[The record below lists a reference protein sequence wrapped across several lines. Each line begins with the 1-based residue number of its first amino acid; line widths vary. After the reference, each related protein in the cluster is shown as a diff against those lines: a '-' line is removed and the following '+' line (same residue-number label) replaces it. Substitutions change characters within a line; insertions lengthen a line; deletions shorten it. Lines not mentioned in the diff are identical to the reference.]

1 MHQINIFTNSLFFT
15 DQKDSEF
22 KKETIKTKSV
32 DKTKFANMLKNFVA
46 GLVKNYNINSQDVF
60 IDNIKYYE
68 DLKDQTNLK
77 IVTTDVLFQGLYM
90 VDVDEDCGLIF
101 FERDSGEFIC
111 HHTDFI
117 PQFNFIARE
126 NTIVCL
132 PSNIDFKLKENKSD
146 KKRRYIYFTLSV

>member
-1 MHQINIFTNSLFFT
+1 MHQINIFTSSLFFT
-15 DQKDSEF
+15 DQKDPEF
-22 KKETIKTKSV
+22 KKETVKTKTV
-32 DKTKFANMLKNFVA
+32 DKTKFTDILKDFVA
-46 GLVKNYNINSQDVF
+46 GLVKNYNVRFQDVF
-60 IDNIKYYE
+60 IGNIKYYE

-77 IVTTDVLFQGLYM
+77 IVTTNVLFQGLYM

-117 PQFNFIARE
+117 PKFNFIARE
-126 NTIVCL
+126 NTVLGL

>member
-1 MHQINIFTNSLFFT
+1 MHQINIFTKSLFFT

-22 KKETIKTKSV
+22 KKETVKTKTV
-32 DKTKFANMLKNFVA
+32 DKTKFTNLLKNFVV
-46 GLVKNYNINSQDVF
+46 GLVKNYNIRFQDVF
-60 IDNIKYYE
+60 IGNIKYYE

-77 IVTTDVLFQGLYM
+77 IVTTNVLFQGLYM

-111 HHTDFI
+111 QHTDFI
-117 PQFNFIARE
+117 PKFNFIARE
-126 NTIVCL
+126 NTVLCL
-132 PSNIDFKLKENKSD
+132 PSNIDFKLKENNSD

>member
-1 MHQINIFTNSLFFT
+1 MHQINIFTDSLFFT
-15 DQKDSEF
+15 DQKDPEF
-22 KKETIKTKSV
+22 KKETVKTKTV
-32 DKTKFANMLKNFVA
+32 DKTKFTDILKDFVA
-46 GLVKNYNINSQDVF
+46 GLVKNYNVRFQDVF
-60 IDNIKYYE
+60 IGNIKYYE

-77 IVTTDVLFQGLYM
+77 IVTTNVLFQGLYM

-111 HHTDFI
+111 QHTDFI
-117 PQFNFIARE
+117 PKFNFIARE
-126 NTIVCL
+126 NTVLGL

>member
-1 MHQINIFTNSLFFT
+1 MHQINIFTKSLFFT

-22 KKETIKTKSV
+22 KKETVKTKGV
-32 DKTKFANMLKNFVA
+32 DKTKFTDILKNFVV
-46 GLVKNYNINSQDVF
+46 GLVKNYNVRFKDVF

-68 DLKDQTNLK
+68 DLKNQTNLK
-77 IVTTDVLFQGLYM
+77 IVTTNVLFQGLYM

-111 HHTDFI
+111 QHTDFI
-117 PQFNFIARE
+117 PKFNFIARE
-126 NTIVCL
+126 NTVLCL
-132 PSNIDFKLKENKSD
+132 PSNIDFKLKENNSD

>member
-68 DLKDQTNLK
+68 DLNKEKTEKIIDQILK
-77 IVTTDVLFQGLYM
+77 GQTPKPGSYRGRKNS
-90 VDVDEDCGLIF
+90 E
-101 FERDSGEFIC
+101 
-111 HHTDFI
+111 
-117 PQFNFIARE
+117 PE
-126 NTIVCL
+126 NNRKTL
-132 PSNIDFKLKENKSD
+132 LNIKNA
-146 KKRRYIYFTLSV
+146 